1 MQSVVERPSYLDE
14 LKRWKDKD
22 LIKVV
27 TGIRRCGK
35 STLFE
40 LFISYLKDTG
50 IKDEQIIHINLED
63 ADYNFKDYKELYDY
77 IIEKVDKEK
86 QYYVF
91 LDEVQNVSKFQKA
104 VDSLYI
110 KKNIDVY
117 ITGSNAYLLSG
128 ELATLLSGRYIEIKM
143 LPLSFK
149 EYASA
154 FNNNNYQKLFLDYM
168 KNGGMPGN
176 LSILQTNPNDIDKY
190 LDGIFSTIVYKDI
203 MARNNITDKM
213 LLESVLKFI
222 FDSIG
227 SPISTKKISDTLT
240 SKGITTSNHTVENYI
255 TAYLESFL
263 IYKAERFD
271 VKGKNL
277 LARDYKYY
285 VVDTGLRS
293 YLLGKK
299 ANSDMGHILEN
310 IVYLELLRR
319 GYKVYVGKVDEL
331 EVDFV
336 TENRDGLKYY
346 QVALTTRDEKVLE
359 RELRSL
365 RKTGDHYPK
374 YLLTLDMDLET
385 DYDGITKINVID
397 WLLEVEK

>member
-1 MQSVVERPSYLDE
+1 MIERTEYLE
-14 LKRWKDKD
+14 QLKRFKDKD
-22 LIKVV
+22 LIKVI

-35 STLFE
+35 STLFD
-40 LFISYLKDTG
+40 LFINYLKDIG
-50 IKDEQIIHINLED
+50 VSDNQIIKINLED
-63 ADYNFKDYKELYDY
+63 ADYNFANYKELYDY
-77 IIEKVDKEK
+77 ISKKIDSKK

-91 LDEVQNVSKFQKA
+91 LDEVQNVPLFQKA

-149 EYASA
+149 EYLSA
-154 FNNNNYQKLFLDYM
+154 FNNKEKSRYEYFLDYM
-168 KNGGMPGN
+168 RNGGMPGN
-176 LSILQTNPNDIDKY
+176 IPILKDNPNDLDKY
-190 LDGIFSTIVYKDI
+190 LEGIFTTVVYKDI
-203 MARNNITDKM
+203 ITRSNITDKM
-213 LLESVLKFI
+213 LLESILRFI

-240 SKGITTSNHTVENYI
+240 SKGMLTSNHTVENYI
-255 TAYLESFL
+255 SAFIDSFL

-285 VVDTGLRS
+285 VVDQGLRS

-299 ANSDMGHILEN
+299 ADSDMGHILEN

-319 GYKVYVGKVDEL
+319 GYKVYVGKVDDL

-336 TENRDGLKYY
+336 AENRDGLKYY
-346 QVALTTRDEKVLE
+346 QVALSTRDEKVLE
-359 RELRSL
+359 RELKSL
-365 RKTGDHYPK
+365 QKTGDHYPK
-374 YLLTLDMDLET
+374 CILTLDMDLET
-385 DYDGITKINVID
+385 DYEGITKINVID
-397 WLLEVEK
+397 WLLNDK

>member
-1 MQSVVERPSYLDE
+1 MINREEYLNE
-14 LKRWKDKD
+14 LIRWKDKD

-35 STLFE
+35 STLFD
-40 LFISYLKDTG
+40 LFIDYLKMSG
-50 IKDEQIIHINLED
+50 VKSNQIIYINLED
-63 ADYNFKDYKELYDY
+63 ADYDFKDYKELYHFINEK
-77 IIEKVDKEK
+77 IISEDNF
-86 QYYVF
+86 YVF
-91 LDEVQNVSKFQKA
+91 LDEVQNVPGFQRA

-110 KKNIDVY
+110 KKNVDVY

-149 EYASA
+149 EYISA
-154 FNNNNYQKLFLDYM
+154 FDNNNYQQLFLDYM
-168 KNGGMPGN
+168 RNGGMPGN
-176 LSILQTNPNDIDKY
+176 INILKSNVNDLDKY

-203 MARNNITDKM
+203 MARNNITDKL
-213 LLESVLKFI
+213 LLESVIKYI

-227 SPISTKKISDTLT
+227 SPISIKKISDTLT
-240 SKGITTSNHTVENYI
+240 SKGISTSNHTVENYI
-255 TAYLESFL
+255 TALLESFL
-263 IYKAERFD
+263 VYKAERFD

-285 VVDTGLRS
+285 VVDSGLRS

-299 ANSDMGHILEN
+299 ADSDMGHILEN

-319 GYKVYVGKVDEL
+319 GYKVYVGKVDDL

-336 TENRDGLKYY
+336 AENRDGLRYY
-346 QVALTTRDEKVLE
+346 QVALTVRDEKVLE

-365 RKTGDHYPK
+365 QKTGDHYPK
-374 YLLTLDMDLET
+374 TLLTLDMDLET
-385 DYDGITKINVID
+385 DYYGIRKVNVVD
-397 WLLEVEK
+397 WLLSGE